1 MEFAPQKAISFLCFN
16 NDLKN
21 LIGCPESL
29 ECDLD
34 CSENS
39 LSFSYFAGFPK
50 TVKNL
55 TFFNTSIC
63 EDDLSCFNI
72 DVNGKI
78 YSDLNFEITEDAI
91 YIPFDNKEEFHKN
104 FDRIPI
110 IDFEKCYTNALFYKK
125 LENIRERYGLSQ
137 GVNIKTVTPLNL

>member
-1 MEFAPQKAISFLCFN
+1 ME
-16 NDLKN
+16 
-21 LIGCPESL
+21 G
-29 ECDLD
+29 DLD

-50 TVKNL
+50 TVKNI

-91 YIPFDNKEEFHKN
+91 YIPFDNEEEFHKN
-104 FDRIPI
+104 FDRIPA

-137 GVNIKTVTPLNL
+137 GVNIKTVTPF